1 MPSFMDVVLD
11 SSATISDQSY
21 LVMSTDVQ
29 KKVITDLNTE
39 IDQTRQFKNRYE
51 KIVDELAKANSEEQ
65 KRMTPQTINVINKAL
80 LKQRND
86 K

>member
-51 KIVDELAKANSEEQ
+51 KIVDELSKANSEEQ
-65 KRMTPQTINVINKAL
+65 
-80 LKQRND
+80 
-86 K
+86 

>member
-11 SSATISDQSY
+11 TSATISDQSY

-51 KIVDELAKANSEEQ
+51 KIVDDLSKANSEE
-65 KRMTPQTINVINKAL
+65 
-80 LKQRND
+80 
-86 K
+86 